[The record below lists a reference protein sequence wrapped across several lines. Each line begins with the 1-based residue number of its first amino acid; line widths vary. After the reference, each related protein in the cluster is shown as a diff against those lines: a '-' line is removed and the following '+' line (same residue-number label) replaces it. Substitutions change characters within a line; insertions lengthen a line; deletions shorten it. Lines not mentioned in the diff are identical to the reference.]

1 VQFGFV
7 LPGGSASEQLDQAM
21 LAERSGW
28 DGVFVWEG
36 AYGVDAWSLLGAM
49 AVRTEWIRLGTMLT
63 PLPWRRPWKVASQAA
78 TLDQLSAGRAV
89 LAVGLGWAE
98 SGIGDLRDVTGL
110 AERARLLD
118 EGIDIIEAL
127 WRGDLKAGGDRYEVN
142 VAPGHVLDL
151 RPVQQPRIPIWVVGA
166 WLRPKSMGRVLRCDG
181 VLPVLSAPERRPLA
195 PNDVRELAGWL
206 SAHGERRYD
215 IVIEGATAPDAPDI
229 ARATV
234 RPWADAGA
242 TWWLEA
248 RWDLPHHSP
257 ERMRQVADR
266 LAAGPPLVGN

>member
-1 VQFGFV
+1 
-7 LPGGSASEQLDQAM
+7 
-21 LAERSGW
+21 
-28 DGVFVWEG
+28 
-36 AYGVDAWSLLGAM
+36 M
-49 AVRTEWIRLGTMLT
+49 AVRTERIRLGTMLT

-118 EGIDIIEAL
+118 EGIDIIDAL
-127 WRGDLKAGGDRYEVN
+127 WRGDPKAGVDRYRVELT
-142 VAPGHVLDL
+142 PGHVFDL
-151 RPVQQPRIPIWVVGA
+151 RPVQQPRVPIWVVGA
-166 WLRPKSMGRVLRCDG
+166 WLRPKSMQRILRCDG
-181 VLPVLSAPERRPLA
+181 ILPVLSARERRPLA
-195 PNDVRELAGWL
+195 PSDVRELAGWL
-206 SAHGERRYD
+206 NAQDERQYD
-215 IVIEGATAPDAPDI
+215 IVIEGATPPDGPEI

-234 RPWADAGA
+234 RPLADAGA